1 MSIADS
7 CSSPEDQNINNLL
20 GNHSQTIGVLPS
32 PPLVEDRAAPNGMEV
47 NGEDAVGQ
55 GNETNAVQPAV
66 HISGTPLSTSN
77 SNRPQLVS
85 GAQPAVASSSRS
97 PINSPPKR
105 TPSIPQRSPSSHAA
119 SCRSI
124 NNESPPSRPPTP
136 PLPPTHSTPVIL
148 SGFSASSTLSLVPA
162 ASSNIS
168 PTISSGP
175 PEAPLSDPNIP
186 TVLPTTSITAAL
198 SNPSTP
204 STSTTPQA
212 SGAVLT
218 SSASFAVV
226 PISVAPATSS
236 SANPGLSTLQRASEA
251 TKSCNQKEASRKTKS
266 KQSPSPSSTHGSWT
280 HPRPFNAPSNLSA
293 TSREASAASSRSTSR
308 APLPNRP
315 ALSDTVA
322 DPTET
327 TSVLSTGTS
336 ARTPFSSLPSQSQ
349 GQGHPRSPSLDG
361 VGNTEREKFK
371 TLSSGTGQ
379 IASPRLSSL
388 TSDVPSDRKT
398 KSTGLHAL
406 PPKPSN
412 IPTSS
417 IPQRTSTLA
426 TAMSINPF
434 VRLPTPPPR
443 PSSSEAS
450 RPPIQT
456 SKGAIKTTQN
466 QDKIHPLS
474 TASSIPSPPRQT
486 TTEAATPFRI
496 TISSP
501 SPSQSTSASTKSHV
515 AQNAQSSATSALSD
529 EKIHPFRRKSK
540 ASESVPAT
548 SQAIASLSY
557 RARASGGAREGDK
570 KTAETSVYAGPSS
583 ADSRASTAPS
593 TSAIAP
599 TVVTLSKALLEDAP
613 ILKSGS
619 IVHPLFHTVS
629 ANGGQDASSLK
640 MGAVGDVWSQGSKGR
655 ASSPQITTT
664 GAVSH
669 FVPPVDV
676 DSKTGP
682 VAVPLLSASD
692 AATKNVDAQAAA
704 QPPSQVPL
712 PSAISALSKK
722 NLESLS
728 KESSIKSSPSS
739 VSSSSTVGD
748 SASGLRRKPHHKS
761 TQSEPQG
768 PLPTT
773 NTNNNSGIEVNSWL
787 NPQPFGS
794 SFAASHLS
802 THAKKK
808 IKEREREKKRKRE
821 KVKEEQK
828 AKDENE
834 QLRQKRMADLEK
846 LSANLER
853 YKEHMAVKC
862 QTRSILREDGES
874 RKRPPGPETNV
885 GTGGE
890 MRTVKRSKPTWAV
903 APEDRPVVAETEKEN
918 GKVNKKTTVAIEINN
933 QLPAPHTPT
942 FATSLSSVKATATPL
957 AVTVGLGP
965 PVNSCSSSNTPSLL
979 NRSINLDIPREKPKE
994 RMDDDD
1000 GDDSAGGLPV
1010 RKTGQNGAVEEQV
1023 EQVRL
1028 DLDDVSIHSSSPVVP
1043 LSTFTSQ
1050 FKNVSIT
1057 PSQCQ
1062 KVVKESDDDVPIQ
1075 HSAGKVNGKQKTQS
1089 SEWESDRREGEDDIL
1104 NWPSR
1109 KGKGRAVPEPQDRS
1123 ETQRDDDDHHH
1134 HLNLGPGSG
1143 EEESSDEDSIPA
1155 IPPSLFEHRP
1165 AHVRQP
1171 LQTLSKGGL
1180 VAKHSYQRP
1189 LAKSSA
1195 VSPVPSAD
1203 RTSSEPSAKVDLL
1216 PQKRKRR
1223 LKKLTRE
1230 QWHHI
1235 AQNSLSDVD
1244 DLLDEP
1250 LKKPKSAEELGADL
1264 SKLTKP
1270 RIFPMVSHSES
1281 RSKRASAEEDNEYF
1295 TDSDSHTSDVA
1306 LFVQYPDPPP
1316 PPERIREAKRE
1327 FNTRTI
1333 DPWNRQKHTFR
1344 SNPALHRA
1352 IFEAYIMQSTSMEES
1367 GGDDIKVTNDVDAA
1381 GGPPDFEFVYS
1392 DTMLYPDGIPP
1403 PELSLGCDC
1412 DGPCDPDSKTCT
1424 CVKRQE
1430 LYFYDLGLKGFAYD
1444 ENGKVRENSASIWEC
1459 NELCG
1464 CPPECMNRVI
1474 QRGRARDT
1482 GIEIFKTKEK
1492 GWGIRAR
1499 SFIPSGT
1506 YIGSYTGELI
1516 REAESERRG
1525 VTYAAIGRTYVFDLD
1540 GWQIRHPPE
1549 GLEKID
1555 KRAAELAEAVKM
1567 RAKAAMRE
1575 SQEDA
1580 YNAYSVDAFHYGNHS
1595 CDPNLAI
1602 TQAYVKD
1609 FHPERPLLVIFT
1621 RRDIKKHEEL
1631 CISYKGIPDDGD
1643 IPSPEPVKKKKGGKD
1658 KKQISKTSASAHP
1671 PEMIAS
1677 DSGKGLVEVK
1687 DICRW

>member
-1 MSIADS
+1 M
-7 CSSPEDQNINNLL
+7 
-20 GNHSQTIGVLPS
+20 
-32 PPLVEDRAAPNGMEV
+32 
-47 NGEDAVGQ
+47 
-55 GNETNAVQPAV
+55 
-66 HISGTPLSTSN
+66 
-77 SNRPQLVS
+77 
-85 GAQPAVASSSRS
+85 
-97 PINSPPKR
+97 
-105 TPSIPQRSPSSHAA
+105 
-119 SCRSI
+119 
-124 NNESPPSRPPTP
+124 
-136 PLPPTHSTPVIL
+136 
-148 SGFSASSTLSLVPA
+148 
-162 ASSNIS
+162 
-168 PTISSGP
+168 
-175 PEAPLSDPNIP
+175 
-186 TVLPTTSITAAL
+186 
-198 SNPSTP
+198 
-204 STSTTPQA
+204 
-212 SGAVLT
+212 
-218 SSASFAVV
+218 
-226 PISVAPATSS
+226 
-236 SANPGLSTLQRASEA
+236 
-251 TKSCNQKEASRKTKS
+251 
-266 KQSPSPSSTHGSWT
+266 
-280 HPRPFNAPSNLSA
+280 
-293 TSREASAASSRSTSR
+293 
-308 APLPNRP
+308 
-315 ALSDTVA
+315 
-322 DPTET
+322 
-327 TSVLSTGTS
+327 
-336 ARTPFSSLPSQSQ
+336 
-349 GQGHPRSPSLDG
+349 
-361 VGNTEREKFK
+361 
-371 TLSSGTGQ
+371 
-379 IASPRLSSL
+379 
-388 TSDVPSDRKT
+388 
-398 KSTGLHAL
+398 
-406 PPKPSN
+406 
-412 IPTSS
+412 
-417 IPQRTSTLA
+417 
-426 TAMSINPF
+426 
-434 VRLPTPPPR
+434 
-443 PSSSEAS
+443 
-450 RPPIQT
+450 
-456 SKGAIKTTQN
+456 
-466 QDKIHPLS
+466 
-474 TASSIPSPPRQT
+474 
-486 TTEAATPFRI
+486 
-496 TISSP
+496 
-501 SPSQSTSASTKSHV
+501 

-540 ASESVPAT
+540 ANESVPAT
-548 SQAIASLSY
+548 PLAIASLSY
-557 RARASGGAREGDK
+557 RARTSGGAREGDTE
-570 KTAETSVYAGPSS
+570 TAETYVYAGPSS
-583 ADSRASTAPS
+583 ADSRASTASS

-599 TVVTLSKALLEDAP
+599 TVVTPSKAPLEDAP

-619 IVHPLFHTVS
+619 IVHPLFHAVS
-629 ANGGQDASSLK
+629 ANGGQDASLLK
-640 MGAVGDVWSQGSKGR
+640 MGAVGDVWSRGSKGR

-682 VAVPLLSASD
+682 VAVPSLSASD

-704 QPPSQVPL
+704 QPPSQAPL
-712 PSAISALSKK
+712 PSAISDLSKK

-748 SASGLRRKPHHKS
+748 SASGLGRKPHHKL
-761 TQSEPQG
+761 TQSVPQG

-773 NTNNNSGIEVNSWL
+773 NTSNNSGIEVNSWL

-808 IKEREREKKRKRE
+808 LKEREREKKRKKE

-862 QTRSILREDGES
+862 QTRSIPREDGES
-874 RKRPPGPETNV
+874 RKRPPSPEINA
-885 GTGGE
+885 GAGGE

-918 GKVNKKTTVAIEINN
+918 GKVNKKTTEAIEINN
-933 QLPAPHTPT
+933 QSPASHTPT
-942 FATSLSSVKATATPL
+942 FATSLSSVKTTATPL

-1000 GDDSAGGLPV
+1000 GGDSAGGLPV
-1010 RKTGQNGAVEEQV
+1010 GKTGQNSAVEEQV

-1028 DLDDVSIHSSSPVVP
+1028 DLDDVSIHSSSPVAP

-1050 FKNVSIT
+1050 FKNVSIA

-1062 KVVKESDDDVPIQ
+1062 KVVKESEDDVTIR
-1075 HSAGKVNGKQKTQS
+1075 HSAGKINGKQKTQS
-1089 SEWESDRREGEDDIL
+1089 SEWESDRRGSEDDIL

-1109 KGKGRAVPEPQDRS
+1109 KGKGRAVPEPQGRS
-1123 ETQRDDDDHHH
+1123 ETQRDDDDSHH

-1143 EEESSDEDSIPA
+1143 EEESSDEDFIPA

-1165 AHVRQP
+1165 GQVRQP

-1195 VSPVPSAD
+1195 VSPVPSAN
-1203 RTSSEPSAKVDLL
+1203 RTSSEPSPKVDLL

-1250 LKKPKSAEELGADL
+1250 LKKPKNAEELGADL
-1264 SKLTKP
+1264 SKLTEP
-1270 RIFPMVSHSES
+1270 RIFPIASHSEP

-1403 PELSLGCDC
+1403 PELGLGCDC

-1444 ENGKVRENSASIWEC
+1444 E
-1459 NELCG
+1459 
-1464 CPPECMNRVI
+1464 
-1474 QRGRARDT
+1474 
-1482 GIEIFKTKEK
+1482 
-1492 GWGIRAR
+1492 
-1499 SFIPSGT
+1499 
-1506 YIGSYTGELI
+1506 
-1516 REAESERRG
+1516 
-1525 VTYAAIGRTYVFDLD
+1525 
-1540 GWQIRHPPE
+1540 
-1549 GLEKID
+1549 
-1555 KRAAELAEAVKM
+1555 
-1567 RAKAAMRE
+1567 
-1575 SQEDA
+1575 
-1580 YNAYSVDAFHYGNHS
+1580 
-1595 CDPNLAI
+1595 
-1602 TQAYVKD
+1602 
-1609 FHPERPLLVIFT
+1609 
-1621 RRDIKKHEEL
+1621 
-1631 CISYKGIPDDGD
+1631 
-1643 IPSPEPVKKKKGGKD
+1643 
-1658 KKQISKTSASAHP
+1658 
-1671 PEMIAS
+1671 
-1677 DSGKGLVEVK
+1677 
-1687 DICRW
+1687 